1 MGPAP
6 PSDPSP
12 QRPGLDLDDLQ
23 SYDER
28 RGVCFAFFVNRKCWE
43 VEEAYCNHA
52 LHICMLRQCPVYYLH
67 REDLERRFA
76 DKFKYLW

>member
-1 MGPAP
+1 MN
-6 PSDPSP
+6 
-12 QRPGLDLDDLQ
+12 LEELQ

-43 VEEAYCNHA
+43 VQEAYCNQA
-52 LHICMLRQCPVYYLH
+52 LHICMLRKCPVYYLH

-76 DKFKYLW
+76 AKFKYLW